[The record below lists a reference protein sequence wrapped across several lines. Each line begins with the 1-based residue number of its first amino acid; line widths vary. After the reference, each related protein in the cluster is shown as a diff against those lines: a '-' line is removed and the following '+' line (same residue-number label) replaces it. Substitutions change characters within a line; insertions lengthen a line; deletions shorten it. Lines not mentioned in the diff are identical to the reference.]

1 MTPTPRP
8 ATESSA
14 PEPASS
20 GLPTEK
26 RERTDSRKAPSGR
39 LPGLRWWI
47 FLGCLGL
54 IVWHVVE
61 LRAWHDNRR
70 QLGGLLEEYGLEDF
84 NQTALR
90 RISRERAPHQAK
102 LIAART
108 IVHQVMSPD
117 LDARGMPILPRERQ
131 VEALEVAEGLAR
143 QALEDES
150 ESWQASMLV
159 GASIYLRRSLAADR
173 RLITEPESWEAPL
186 RRAVDAA
193 ASKTEPRRILAAAYL
208 ETWSYLSADKK
219 ALTRQLLQ
227 QVFRHDEQALRRL
240 APVWLQL
247 VDDEEEALSVVP
259 DNVIAWQLIKYL
271 YGRALDWS
279 AYANAHRRFLD
290 VLDSELTAD
299 LDEAESRRQLGDD
312 VGSRELCLQVIE
324 QAPRQ
329 MRFVPYVVRALEIY
343 PPGLQGL
350 RPNEG
355 VLEWLRWAV
364 ALDAVEVNPLPA
376 KTIDDLMTMASD
388 LETPVAAHAALL
400 ANNVYNMRLFERQS
414 AHKLTREWSSFLLAK
429 ARRLAE
435 SGAVVEAQEALDDL
449 HLASRNTYRA
459 WQVRALMAEQQE
471 EPTALAV
478 AETEMQSFADR
489 RWLALAWDL
498 RQTSPQLFFVSAVAA
513 RGVRLE
519 VVEAGPRGDVV
530 SVLIDGEEIAVRA
543 VDGGEHHELKAD
555 IEPGPHLLQIVSVS
569 GQPTA
574 LGSVELID

>member
-1 MTPTPRP
+1 MTAIPSQ
-8 ATESSA
+8 ASESSSQPKGDETSPVA
-14 PEPASS
+14 PW
-20 GLPTEK
+20 
-26 RERTDSRKAPSGR
+26 RR
-39 LPGLRWWI
+39 LVSLRWWVL
-47 FLGCLGL
+47 LGCLVL
-54 IVWHVVE
+54 IVWQVVE
-61 LRAWHDNRR
+61 LRAWDSNRH
-70 QLGGLLEEYGLEDF
+70 QLNRLLQDYGLEDF

-117 LDARGMPILPRERQ
+117 LDARGMPILPKERQ
-131 VEALEVAEGLAR
+131 IEALETAEGLAR
-143 QALEDES
+143 QALAEES

-159 GASIYLRRSLAADR
+159 GASIYLRRSLMADR
-173 RLITEPESWEAPL
+173 RLITEPESWEEPL
-186 RRAVDAA
+186 LRAVDAA

-208 ETWSYLSADKK
+208 ETWPYLSAEKK
-219 ALTRQLLQ
+219 DLTRQLLQ

-247 VDDEEEALSVVP
+247 ADNEEEALSVVP
-259 DNVIAWQLIKYL
+259 DNVLAWQLIKYL
-271 YGRALDWS
+271 YGRSLDWG
-279 AYANAHRRFLD
+279 AYASAHRRFLD
-290 VLDSELTAD
+290 ALDNQLTAN
-299 LDEAESRRQLGDD
+299 LDEAEKRRKLGDEA
-312 VGSRELCLQVIE
+312 GSRELCLQIVQ

-364 ALDAVEVNPLPA
+364 ALDAVEVSPLPA
-376 KTIDDLMTMASD
+376 KTIDDLMTMASG
-388 LETPVAAHAALL
+388 LETSVAAHAALL
-400 ANNVYNMRLFERQS
+400 ANNVYSMRLLERQS
-414 AHKLTREWSSFLLAK
+414 AHKHTLEWSAFLLAK
-429 ARRLAE
+429 GRRLAE
-435 SGAVVEAQEALDDL
+435 SGAIDEAQKALDDL
-449 HLASRNTYRA
+449 NLAAHNTYRA

-471 EPTALAV
+471 ESTALAV

-489 RWLALAWDL
+489 RWGALAWDL
-498 RQTSPQLFFVSAVAA
+498 SQRSPKLFFVSAVAA

-519 VVEAGPRGDVV
+519 VIEPGPRGDAI
-530 SVLIDGEEIAVRA
+530 SVLVDGTEVAVQA
-543 VDGGEHHELKAD
+543 MAGGEHYDLMFD
-555 IEPGPHLLQIVSVS
+555 IEPGPHLLQVVSLS